1 MAYPAHLI
9 SGFFGG
15 IQMYNEKGFFQKLK
29 IFSMFALIPLFAFVV
44 VVIAPFILGIFM
56 TFTNSTGSTLSFEF
70 IGFENY
76 RSAFTDAN
84 FWASLGITFKYTLYS
99 LILTNVIAFGLA
111 LLVTSG
117 MKGQNGFRMG
127 FFTPNLIGGII
138 LGFIWQFIFTRVIVS
153 FGEMFDLEIFSS
165 SWLADP
171 NKAFWTLVIVGVW
184 QSSGYMMLIYI
195 AGLMGIDK
203 SLMEAATLDGATAW
217 QQLLRI
223 KIPLMI
229 PSFTISLFLTLQRSF
244 MVYDTNLSLTRGG
257 PFRSTEL
264 IAMHVYNEAFLY
276 QNFGP
281 GQAKALVLFLVV
293 AVVAIAQVSI
303 MKKMEVES

>member
-1 MAYPAHLI
+1 
-9 SGFFGG
+9 
-15 IQMYNEKGFFQKLK
+15 MYNQQSFSEKLK
-29 IFSMFALIPLFAFVV
+29 VFSMFALVPLFAFFV
-44 VVIAPFILGIFM
+44 VVIAPFLLGIFM

-70 IGFENY
+70 TGFSNY
-76 RSAFTDAN
+76 VSAFTDAN
-84 FWASLGITFKYTLYS
+84 FWHSLGITFKYTFYTLV
-99 LILTNVIAFGLA
+99 LTNVIAFGLA

-138 LGFIWQFIFTRVIVS
+138 LGFIWQFIFSRVIVH
-153 FGEMFDLEIFSS
+153 FGDMFNMPIFSS

-171 NKAFWTLVIVGVW
+171 DKAFWSLVIVGVW

-195 AGLMGIDK
+195 AGLMGIQK
-203 SLMEAATLDGATAW
+203 SLLEAATLDGASVW

-281 GQAKALVLFLVV
+281 GQAKALILFLVV
-293 AVVAIAQVSI
+293 AVIAIGQVAV